1 VWGGAT
7 KYHFF
12 ELSGFEGQ
20 VNDSLPARVVRAG
33 FITHECRLRPVSIDR
48 QVGQSLIE
56 FALTLVIII
65 ILLVGLIDL
74 GRAIFTY
81 LALRDAAQEGAS
93 LGSYNPTA
101 TDPADPNGIFRR
113 VCNSSNMVYDLMKR
127 DGVEC
132 NPNPPP
138 LPTSEQWLEV
148 PPPTIIGS
156 ACNGNGIQ
164 VVVTLHNFTLVTP
177 FLGALVGQTFDIRAS
192 VTDTILTPPCT

>member
-7 KYHFF
+7 KSHFF
-12 ELSGFEGQ
+12 DLSGFEGQ
-20 VNDSLPARVVRAG
+20 VNDSLPAREVRAG
-33 FITHECRLRPVSIDR
+33 FITHEGRLRPISIDR
-48 QVGQSLIE
+48 QVGQSMIE

-93 LGSYNPTA
+93 FASYNPTD
-101 TDPADPNGIFRR
+101 TTGIIAR
-113 VCNSSNMVYDLMKR
+113 VCNSSNMVSDLCISPGI
-127 DGVEC
+127 DTQVA
-132 NPNPPP
+132 
-138 LPTSEQWLEV
+138 L
-148 PPPTIIGS
+148 IGN

-164 VVVTLHNFTLVTP
+164 VVVTLDNFTLVTP
-177 FLGALVGQTFDIRAS
+177 FLGAIVGTQTIPISAS